1 LIENEDTVPRKKK
14 WPDNLLFHQ
23 IRAKERPFLVS
34 KTLFLPESKG
44 IIMHE
49 IEIYSDFNCIWC
61 YFDKPS
67 IKKLEREYEVQI
79 RYRAFPLHPDIPEHG
94 MPIEELFGHN
104 FPLMT
109 DKMHQLEKIATS
121 LGLPLAKRST
131 ISDTRLSQEVAKWAE
146 TKGKLKEYQDA
157 IYKAYFSDGLNI
169 ADKNILADITQA
181 CGLSKEKTLKIIE
194 TRAFSEAVDRDWDKS
209 EELGIMVAPT
219 YIMNGTKLM
228 GSQTYEKLEALMVTN
243 NVLKKTKA

>member
-1 LIENEDTVPRKKK
+1 M
-14 WPDNLLFHQ
+14 
-23 IRAKERPFLVS
+23 S
-34 KTLFLPESKG
+34 KLKG
-44 IIMHE
+44 IDMPE
-49 IEIYSDFNCIWC
+49 LEIYSDYNCTWC
-61 YFDKPS
+61 YFDKLS
-67 IKKLEREYEVQI
+67 IKNLEREYEVKI
-79 RYRAFPLHPDIPEHG
+79 NYRAFPLHPDIPENG

-131 ISDTRLSQEVAKWAE
+131 ISDSRLSQELAKWAE

-157 IYKAYFSDGLNI
+157 IYKAYFADGLNI
-169 ADKNILADITQA
+169 AHKTILTEIAET
-181 CGLSKEKTLKIIE
+181 CGLSKVEALTIIE
-194 TRAFSEAVDRDWDKS
+194 TRVFSEAVDMEWKKS

-228 GSQTYEKLEALMVTN
+228 GSQTYEKLEELMVIYN
-243 NVLKKTKA
+243 IPKKLQA